1 MPANELAAPAQQ
13 DRILLARQPILDA
26 AHRTV
31 AFELLYRPI
40 ASSGVLGDPVAAT
53 ASVIV
58 SALSDVG
65 LDALVGNRTAYLNV
79 TRDFVLNA
87 PTLPLPPE
95 RVVLELVEDQLIDG
109 ALLDGLAK
117 LVDSGF
123 RLALDDFR
131 YRPDQEPLLALA
143 SIVKLDL
150 RALDP
155 DTLAEHARMLKGRGM
170 ELVAEKVES
179 VEEQQRCVALGFDT
193 FQGYYFARPA
203 LVSGRPLPTAQ
214 LATLYGIV
222 QTDPSAGIDRLSE
235 IIERD
240 LGLSHRLLRFANSA
254 AVSPAS
260 PVRSLRQ
267 ALMLLGANRIRR
279 TAILLS
285 LAGMRDAPLVVLNT
299 ALVRARMCELLAG
312 RQAAVSPDRAFTVG
326 LFSMLDALLDR
337 PLADVMRETPFDA
350 DLVAAVV
357 DRAGPEGRILEAVMA
372 YERGEF
378 ATAGEPHELLALEHA
393 YAWADSL
400 SLQVGGG

>member
-1 MPANELAAPAQQ
+1 M
-13 DRILLARQPILDA
+13 
-26 AHRTV
+26 
-31 AFELLYRPI
+31 
-40 ASSGVLGDPVAAT
+40 
-53 ASVIV
+53 IV

-65 LDALVGNRTAYLNV
+65 LDALVGDRTAYLNV

-123 RLALDDFR
+123 RLALDDFATGPTR
-131 YRPDQEPLLALA
+131 SRCWRWRA
-143 SIVKLDL
+143 SSSSTSG
-150 RALDP
+150 RSTRTRSP
-155 DTLAEHARMLKGRGM
+155 THATALKGRGL

-179 VEEQQRCVALGFDT
+179 VEEQRRCVALGFDT

-214 LATLYGIV
+214 LATLCEIV
-222 QTDPSAGIDRLSE
+222 QTDPAAGIDRLSE

-254 AVSPAS
+254 AVSPVS

-267 ALMLLGANRIRR
+267 ALTMLGSIRIRR
-279 TAILLS
+279 TAMLLS

-312 RQAAVSPDRAFTVG
+312 QQAATQRRTAPSPPGCSRCWTRC
-326 LFSMLDALLDR
+326 S
-337 PLADVMRETPFDA
+337 
-350 DLVAAVV
+350 
-357 DRAGPEGRILEAVMA
+357 
-372 YERGEF
+372 
-378 ATAGEPHELLALEHA
+378 TARSPT
-393 YAWADSL
+393 
-400 SLQVGGG
+400 